1 VAKAIQLY
9 HQCRRTHQSRINILR
24 SLVARAVILFRH
36 HPAMSGNNEKS
47 FRKIGLPQ
55 RTMPVD

>member
-24 SLVARAVILFRH
+24 SLVAFAVVLFRH
-36 HPAMSGNNEKS
+36 HPAMPGNNEKS
-47 FRKIGLPQ
+47 FRKIRLPQ
-55 RTMPVD
+55 PTMPVD